1 MLLANNNGPRSQ
13 NIIPKQMKTKITI
26 HLKRMTKYSMHKPGM
41 KTYTM

>member
-26 HLKRMTKYSMHKPGM
+26 HLLKNGEIQHA
-41 KTYTM
+41 